1 MTDDDAAEL
10 CALISRVADGDHRA
24 FARFYDLTIRDVL
37 TVVVS
42 VLRDRS
48 LAQEVTQEVY
58 REVWRQARRLDPA
71 RAPHHLLRQMAKRR
85 AIDRIRSVQS
95 DRVRDHEYALRS
107 QESPYD
113 QPAENS
119 EIRLSYAPVAEAIRQ
134 LPRIHHDV
142 LFLAY
147 VRGYSHTQIA
157 EELQL
162 PLGTVKSRLR
172 DTLHRLR
179 RQNPGH
185 GDGPCVPCRPH
196 TTGGA

>member
-1 MTDDDAAEL
+1 MTDDDVAEL
-10 CALISRVADGDHRA
+10 RALISRVAEGDQRA
-24 FARFYDLTIRDVL
+24 FARFYDLTVRDVF
-37 TVVVS
+37 TVALS
-42 VLRDRS
+42 VLRERS

-58 REVWRQARRLDPA
+58 LEVWIQARRLDPD

-85 AIDRIRSVQS
+85 AIDRVRSVQS

-113 QPAENS
+113 QPAEYG
-119 EIRLSYAPVAEAIRQ
+119 EIRLSYVPVADAIRL

-157 EELQL
+157 EELQI

-179 RQNPGH
+179 SQNPSH
-185 GDGPCVPCRPH
+185 PDIR
-196 TTGGA
+196 